1 MKRNCFTPVTEFF
14 ENNRYGYTLNVVSRW
29 LVGLVFLFSSFVKGV
44 DPMGTMFKIEEY
56 MSTWSIFGLTFDW
69 AIPLA
74 GVLSVVLV
82 CAEFLV
88 GVMLIFN
95 SFRILSAWL
104 LALMM
109 AFFTVTTFID
119 AVTDLVSDCG
129 CFGDAL
135 KLTNWETFW
144 KNVFL
149 DIFAVIIFFTRRL
162 RYRRRLERDLIVVI
176 VAAVAMVIFCIYNIK
191 HEPVIDFRAWKKGNA
206 MVKHQEPENII
217 KFRSVKDTTL
227 VKEIRYKKWD
237 EVDSVYN
244 DETLWEAI
252 DAATTPEFV
261 VLADGFS
268 MLAVDPDDTTATL
281 SMDQT
286 LNILPNSNGVIFVTV
301 YDLAKVDKEGVEEI
315 KNAVKL
321 DSALNA
327 DGYDIRLV
335 LLTSMDPKGDS
346 VSLAKVQEWLSDN
359 DINGIQVNVLDAM
372 GDNNVYFTDA
382 TAIKTIM
389 RGNPGFMFVKN
400 GVVVDKQRKV
410 GELTLDINS
419 LKLIK
424 EDEKEN

>member
-29 LVGLVFLFSSFVKGV
+29 LVGLVFLFSAFVKGV

-149 DIFAVIIFFTRRL
+149 DVFAVIIFFTRRL

-237 EVDSVYN
+237 EVESVYN

-335 LLTSMDPKGDS
+335 LLTSMDPEGDS

-410 GELTLDINS
+410 GKLTLDINS

>member
-1 MKRNCFTPVTEFF
+1 MMAFF
-14 ENNRYGYTLNVVSRW
+14 ERNHWLNVVSRW

-69 AIPLA
+69 ALPLA
-74 GVLSVVLV
+74 GVLAVALI
-82 CAEFLV
+82 CAEFLT

-149 DIFAVIIFFTRRL
+149 DVFAVIIFFTRRL

-335 LLTSMDPKGDS
+335 LLTSMDPEGDS

-410 GELTLDINS
+410 GKLTLDINS